1 MTRRRSVSDEKGTL
15 AARIATTMT
24 IIATTNEIPSTH
36 HRRLIATSRLK
47 EHNLCRQRE
56 ARGLR

>member
-1 MTRRRSVSDEKGTL
+1 
-15 AARIATTMT
+15 MT